1 MAGVLGQLQV
11 GGAAPAPA
19 LAAAAAV
26 LIQPLEHAVVAVTG
40 AARAAA
46 ESAAAFA

>member
-11 GGAAPAPA
+11 GGAAAAP
-19 LAAAAAV
+19 AV